1 MRTYARGM
9 TWFEFWLFV
18 HVLAAITWIGGAGAI
33 QVFGILT
40 KRAADPAKSAFFIR
54 NVAWTVMRVFLP
66 AAVLVFV
73 SGVGLV
79 ETSFWD
85 WDTDFVTAG
94 IILWAAVSLVAFGF
108 LGRAMARAGTR
119 LETEGP
125 SPPLMLT
132 IRNLVWTSRALL
144 GTLVVIVFLMTVKPG
159 T

>member
-1 MRTYARGM
+1 M

-40 KRAADPAKSAFFIR
+40 KRAADPAKTSFFIR
-54 NVAWTVMRVFLP
+54 NVSWTVMRVFLP
-66 AAVLVFV
+66 ASVLVFV

-79 ETSFWD
+79 ENGFWD
-85 WDTDFVTAG
+85 WDETFVVAG
-94 IILWAAVSLVAFGF
+94 IILWASVSLIAFGF
-108 LGRAMARAGTR
+108 LGRAMARAGSR

-125 SPPLMLT
+125 SPQLMLT
-132 IRNLVWTSRALL
+132 IRNLVWTSRLLL

>member
-1 MRTYARGM
+1 M

-40 KRAADPAKSAFFIR
+40 KRAADPAKTAFFIR
-54 NVAWTVMRVFLP
+54 NVSWTVMRVFLP
-66 AAVLVFV
+66 ASVLVFV

-79 ETSFWD
+79 ENGFWD
-85 WDTDFVTAG
+85 WDETFVVAG
-94 IILWAAVSLVAFGF
+94 IVLWASVSLIAFGF
-108 LGRAMARAGTR
+108 LGRAMARAGSR

-125 SPPLMLT
+125 SPQLMLS
-132 IRNLVWTSRALL
+132 IRNLVWTSRLL
-144 GTLVVIVFLMTVKPG
+144 LATLVVVVFLMTVKPG